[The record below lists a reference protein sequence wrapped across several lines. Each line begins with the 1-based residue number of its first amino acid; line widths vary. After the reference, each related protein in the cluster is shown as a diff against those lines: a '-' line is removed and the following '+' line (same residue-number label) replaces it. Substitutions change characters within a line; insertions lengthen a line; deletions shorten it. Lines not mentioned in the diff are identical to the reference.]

1 MKFPR
6 RRFLHLA
13 AGAAALPFAPH
24 VARAQAYPS
33 RPVRILVG
41 LAAGGAIDAQAR
53 LIAQW
58 LSDRLGQPF
67 IVENRPGAG
76 SNIATEAVVKAE
88 PDGYTLLFFGPS
100 SPISALLRQPPLD
113 FVRGIAPVASFSRE
127 PQVVLINPSVPANTV
142 PEFIA
147 YAKAR
152 PGKLN
157 MASAGTGTITHT
169 SGELFNMMAGVI
181 LTHVPYRGSAPAI
194 TDLIAGRVDMTI
206 ATAATSMEFVRAGK
220 LRVLAVTTATRLP
233 NLPDVPPAADFLPGY
248 ESSLWNGLGAPQG
261 TSSEIVDTLNR
272 EINAAL
278 ADPKIKARLADTGGI
293 PMAGPPAEFGKLIAD
308 ETEKWAKVIRA
319 ANIKAE

>member
-1 MKFPR
+1 
-6 RRFLHLA
+6 
-13 AGAAALPFAPH
+13 
-24 VARAQAYPS
+24 
-33 RPVRILVG
+33 
-41 LAAGGAIDAQAR
+41 
-53 LIAQW
+53 
-58 LSDRLGQPF
+58 
-67 IVENRPGAG
+67 
-76 SNIATEAVVKAE
+76 
-88 PDGYTLLFFGPS
+88 
-100 SPISALLRQPPLD
+100 
-113 FVRGIAPVASFSRE
+113 
-127 PQVVLINPSVPANTV
+127 
-142 PEFIA
+142 
-147 YAKAR
+147 
-152 PGKLN
+152 
-157 MASAGTGTITHT
+157 
-169 SGELFNMMAGVI
+169 
-181 LTHVPYRGSAPAI
+181 
-194 TDLIAGRVDMTI
+194 MTI